1 MSLLSNIIPVLF
13 ALPLPLAASI
23 AQENPQAARICLV
36 PTKAE
41 MVTGNTETA
50 ITAVRETF
58 TSVLT
63 GPSLGVMPLEA
74 RLASQAREEAKQK
87 SCAYVLLT
95 TIKHQRKQ
103 DHGLLSRAT
112 TGAVATGAWQVAGAA
127 RSTEAR
133 IAAGAAASA
142 AVAARDVAYAFK
154 VKDELEL
161 TYRLESA
168 DGAVLLDKTE
178 KRTAKSDGEDVLTP
192 VVERASEA
200 IAAIVTKGGK

>member
-1 MSLLSNIIPVLF
+1 MSLYSKIISIVF
-13 ALPLPLAASI
+13 AVPLPIATAI
-23 AQENPQAARICLV
+23 AQENPHAARICLA
-36 PTKAE
+36 PAKAE

-58 TSVLT
+58 TSFLT
-63 GPSLGVMPLEA
+63 GPSLGVTPLEA

-87 SCAYVLLT
+87 SCPHVLLT

-103 DHGLLSRAT
+103 DHGFLRRAT
-112 TGAVATGAWQVAGAA
+112 TGAVETGAWQVLGSA

-133 IAAGAAASA
+133 VAAGAAVSA
-142 AVAARDVAYAFK
+142 AVAARDVAYAFRT
-154 VKDELEL
+154 KDELEL

-168 DGAVLLDKTE
+168 DGTVLLDKTE

-192 VVERASEA
+192 VVEKASEA
-200 IAAIVTKGGK
+200 IAAIVTKGGN

>member
-1 MSLLSNIIPVLF
+1 MSFLSNIVPVLF
-13 ALPLPLAASI
+13 VLPIAAAI
-23 AQENPQAARICLV
+23 AQENQQGARICLV

-58 TSVLT
+58 TSFLT
-63 GPSLGVMPLEA
+63 GPSLGVTPLEA

-87 SCAYVLLT
+87 TCPYVLLT

-103 DHGLLSRAT
+103 DRGLLGRAT
-112 TGAVATGAWQVAGAA
+112 AGAVEAGAWQVIGSSPS
-127 RSTEAR
+127 REAR
-133 IAAGAAASA
+133 VAAGAVASA

-168 DGAVLLDKTE
+168 DGTVLLDKTE

-192 VVERASEA
+192 VVEKASEA
-200 IAAIVTKGGK
+200 IAATITRGGK